1 MKVLRNLKKAFNY
14 QENGVHYTKETI
26 RDEAGINEEINSKVD
41 EAGYK
46 EWLTNLYDGL
56 VGEQGV
62 PNGKEHLTPSGNRR
76 TFKQLHYEVTPENI
90 VKSMLSQGED
100 GKNIMGFVGVK
111 TLRAAATEN
120 MRSIG
125 EIHKNED

>member
-1 MKVLRNLKKAFNY
+1 MMKVLRNLKKAFNY

-100 GKNIMGFVGVK
+100 GKNIMGFVGEK
-111 TLRAAATEN
+111 LYALR
-120 MRSIG
+120 RRKI
-125 EIHKNED
+125 